1 MTGIVVQLKFLS
13 GEGSDGDQGKKEQK
27 QTLHSVFDKCPM
39 GSGEEAELVRKSAGS
54 RRNYDEI
61 GYIRVVNNVL

>member
-1 MTGIVVQLKFLS
+1 MAGIIVQLKFLS
-13 GEGSDGDQGKKEQK
+13 GEDGRYHQGEGEEQV
-27 QTLHSVFDKCPM
+27 LHGVFDKCPM
-39 GSGEEAELVRKSAGS
+39 GPGGGAELVRKSAGS

>member
-1 MTGIVVQLKFLS
+1 MAGIIVQLKFLS
-13 GEGSDGDQGKKEQK
+13 GEDGRCYQGEGEEK
-27 QTLHSVFDKCPM
+27 QVFHGVFDKCPM
-39 GSGEEAELVRKSAGS
+39 GPGGGAELVRKSAGS